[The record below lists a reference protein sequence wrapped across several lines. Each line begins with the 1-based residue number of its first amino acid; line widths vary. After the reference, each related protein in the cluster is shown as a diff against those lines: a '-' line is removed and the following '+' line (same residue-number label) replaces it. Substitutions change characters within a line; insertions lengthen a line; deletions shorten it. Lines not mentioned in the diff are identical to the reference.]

1 MEEPVKYDVDRQKLS
16 SAEVEDLTEVFKRAG
31 RKSIELFAGDLVV
44 TQDMLI
50 QHVGS
55 DLAVE
60 KALELLY
67 ASKLTM
73 VYPVDS
79 AIEFPTKS
87 VDQ

>member
-1 MEEPVKYDVDRQKLS
+1 MEEPVKYDVDREKLS
-16 SAEVEDLTEVFKRAG
+16 SAEVENITEVFKRAG
-31 RKSIELFAGDLVV
+31 RKSIELFAGDLVI
-44 TQDMLI
+44 TQDKLI
-50 QHVGS
+50 QLVGS

-67 ASKLTM
+67 ARKLTV

-79 AIEFPTKS
+79 AMEFPTKS